1 MLLIT
6 NEKIVIVVERYQL
19 IKVLLKMIFSELE
32 VTELAAEY
40 LGQHGKLAYQT
51 ALFLPTF
58 IGLLAYAQ
66 DFNASFQ
73 SQIWPNCPAYIP
85 VLFFGIIFVPF
96 SCMDLVEQVRI
107 ISCMFTL

>member
-1 MLLIT
+1 
-6 NEKIVIVVERYQL
+6 
-19 IKVLLKMIFSELE
+19 MIFSELE

-66 DFNASFQ
+66 VFNASFQ